1 MKKLILIM
9 VVLLQSNFSFSQENN
24 LVVFFRDAITD
35 SIPIYSSE
43 TSTDYIAK
51 IKEDPEKENWHDVE
65 ILKVSD
71 NRYKVHIMPLN
82 VANVVPI
89 DGWVD
94 KEQCGVW
101 LRAWHQEGELFIVR
115 LYSEPGKP
123 FPFLKLFDKMPDDFG
138 KYTNEE
144 AAPVLDY
151 KYYKGDYW
159 IKTVI
164 IKDKHKVIGWTRDFC
179 PNVYDSCN

>member
-51 IKEDPEKENWHDVE
+51 IKEDPELENWHDVE
-65 ILKVSD
+65 ILKVSN

-82 VANVVPI
+82 DTNVAPV
-89 DGWVD
+89 DGWVE
-94 KEQCGVW
+94 KAQCGVW

-115 LYSEPGKP
+115 LYSEPGKS

-179 PNVYDSCN
+179 PNVYDACN

>member
-1 MKKLILIM
+1 M

>member
-1 MKKLILIM
+1 M

-71 NRYKVHIMPLN
+71 NRYKVHIIPLN

>member
-71 NRYKVHIMPLN
+71 NRYKVHIIPLN

>member
-1 MKKLILIM
+1 M

-51 IKEDPEKENWHDVE
+51 IKEDPELENWHDVE
-65 ILKVSD
+65 ILKVSN

-115 LYSEPGKP
+115 LYSEPGKS

>member
-159 IKTVI
+159 IKTAI

>member
-65 ILKVSD
+65 ILKVSN
-71 NRYKVHIMPLN
+71 NRYQVRVIPLN
-82 VANVVPI
+82 DTNVAPV

-94 KEQCGVW
+94 KAQCGVW
-101 LRAWHQEGELFIVR
+101 LRAWHQEGEFFIVR
-115 LYSEPGKP
+115 LYSVPGKS

-138 KYTNEE
+138 KYTNGK
-144 AAPVLDY
+144 AVPVLDF
-151 KYYKGDYW
+151 KLLRGNYW
-159 IKTVI
+159 IKTI
-164 IKDKHKVIGWTRDFC
+164 IYNNNKEIVGWTRDYC
-179 PNVYDSCN
+179 PNTFGSCN